1 LIARESTTST
11 AIASKTRTNSR
22 LPSFVVVVSIARS
35 IRRECHAD
43 DIAAI
48 IGLLWLTEHEAA
60 LVPRP
65 KKA

>member
-1 LIARESTTST
+1 
-11 AIASKTRTNSR
+11 